1 MLRKFLGVL
10 GVCLVIFSACFVVM
24 AIGDLLGGG
33 DGKTTKSVL
42 LGILTFVLGTGL
54 AGVKLALVSFRQQI
68 TTPVITEFDREQKI
82 LALAESTDG
91 RLTVPEVA

>member
-10 GVCLVIFSACFVVM
+10 GVCLVIFSAFFVVM

-42 LGILTFVLGTGL
+42 LGILTFFLGTGL

-82 LALAESTDG
+82 VSPPHRIVGVELVV
-91 RLTVPEVA
+91 RQI